1 MTDSDNDNNNS
12 YNSNESIFSFSLPFY
27 FHIALF
33 ISRQKYAC
41 AIERLNVMYEIMG
54 GQWHQLLSN
63 NSNNNNN
70 DKDKDNGKDTDNL
83 DSLRK
88 CPSRVIFSF
97 RSCCRFVPRLQKQL

>member
-1 MTDSDNDNNNS
+1 MYEIIGGQQQQQLQEQT
-12 YNSNESIFSFSLPFY
+12 Y
-27 FHIALF
+27 FLFLIALF
-33 ISRQKYAC
+33 FHIPLCISRQEYAR